1 MKKFLLLTV
10 ILSTSFVYSQNKP
23 EQTDGYTIEYNFPK
37 NGYEDY
43 LYKKDF
49 SANDYLVV
57 AGPSIE
63 NLPIIMRMEI
73 KDGRAQL
80 FMYIKNNGDPTTSL
94 SFSKVRFKLHD
105 SEASYVIKESGNSTN
120 LTYRW
125 FQIDDDL
132 IDMIIHSKQKGCE
145 ISYEFEKN
153 SYKAVIDKENIE
165 SIYQMI
171 VILKAME
178 DKT

>member
-1 MKKFLLLTV
+1 MKKILLLGV
-10 ILSTSFVYSQNKP
+10 ILISALAYSQNKP
-23 EQTDGYTIEYNFPK
+23 KVITDYILKINFPK
-37 NGYEDY
+37 VGYKDY
-43 LYKKDF
+43 IYEKDY
-49 SANDYLVV
+49 SANDYQVI

-63 NLPIIMRMEI
+63 NQPIKMRLEVTE
-73 KDGRAQL
+73 DRAKL

-94 SFSKVRFKLHD
+94 SFSNAKFKLHQ

-132 IDMIIHSKQKGCE
+132 IEMINHSKEKGCE

-153 SYKAVIDKENIE
+153 SYKTVIEKENLE
-165 SIYQMI
+165 SIHQMI
-171 VILKAME
+171 VILRAME
-178 DKT
+178 GK